1 MGLFRKKND
10 PIKDREKNLASE
22 IHQLE
27 AQIRS
32 LQGVLKAAASE
43 PRVRQTA
50 MPGRANAARPA
61 QPAEPAG
68 APTPLPSEPVF
79 EPVDQQRLQNP
90 GANPFQE
97 KHDPRALQREGSTTF
112 WERLIRFF
120 RGPTSSNPKLV
131 SYLAA
136 GNIHGLQPLRYER
149 RVARNRLLLWI
160 GIIIVLFVGM
170 LKWFMP

>member
-22 IHQLE
+22 IDQLE
-27 AQIRS
+27 EQIRS
-32 LQGVLKAAASE
+32 LQGVLKSAESE

-50 MPGRANAARPA
+50 LPSRTNAARPA
-61 QPAEPAG
+61 GPAESPV
-68 APTPLPSEPVF
+68 APPEPVF
-79 EPVDQQRLQNP
+79 EPVDQQRLQNST
-90 GANPFQE
+90 ANPFNE

-112 WERLIRFF
+112 WQRLIRFF

-160 GIIIVLFVGM
+160 AIIIVLFVGM
-170 LKWFMP
+170 LKWALP

>member
-22 IHQLE
+22 IDQLE
-27 AQIRS
+27 EQIRS
-32 LQGVLKAAASE
+32 LRGVLKSAESE

-50 MPGRANAARPA
+50 LPGRTNAARPA
-61 QPAEPAG
+61 ESPAAPPEP
-68 APTPLPSEPVF
+68 LF
-79 EPVDQQRLQNP
+79 EPVDQQRLQNST
-90 GANPFQE
+90 ANPFNE

-112 WERLIRFF
+112 WQRLVRFF

-160 GIIIVLFVGM
+160 AIIIVLFVGM
-170 LKWFMP
+170 LKWALP

>member
-22 IHQLE
+22 IDQLE
-27 AQIRS
+27 DQIRA
-32 LQGVLKAAASE
+32 LKGVLKQAELDPQGTPPA
-43 PRVRQTA
+43 PPVRR
-50 MPGRANAARPA
+50 PAARPA
-61 QPAEPAG
+61 AAVEPAK
-68 APTPLPSEPVF
+68 TPAEPVF
-79 EPVDQQRLQNP
+79 EPVDQQRLQAA
-90 GANPFQE
+90 ANPFKE
-97 KHDPRALQREGSTTF
+97 KHDPRALQREGSTSLF
-112 WERLIRFF
+112 EKVARYF

-160 GIIIVLFVGM
+160 VIIIVLIVGLLKVM
-170 LKWFMP
+170 LP

>member
-1 MGLFRKKND
+1 MALFRKKND

-22 IHQLE
+22 IEQLE
-27 AQIRS
+27 EQIRS
-32 LQGVLKAAASE
+32 LQGVLKAAEQE

-50 MPGRANAARPA
+50 LPGGSPTVRAANPVEPPR
-61 QPAEPAG
+61 PAG
-68 APTPLPSEPVF
+68 ADPVF
-79 EPVDQQRLQNP
+79 EPVDQQRLQD
-90 GANPFQE
+90 GRVNPFVD
-97 KHDPRALQREGSTTF
+97 KSDPRTLQREGVTSF
-112 WERLIRFF
+112 WERLIRYF

-160 GIIIVLFVGM
+160 AIIIVVIVGV
-170 LKWFMP
+170 LKTFLP

>member
-10 PIKDREKNLASE
+10 PIKDRDKDLASE
-22 IHQLE
+22 IDQLE
-27 AQIRS
+27 EQIRL
-32 LQGVLKAAASE
+32 LQGVLKTAECE

-50 MPGRANAARPA
+50 LPGRPTPARPA
-61 QPAEPAG
+61 GLAESPPT
-68 APTPLPSEPVF
+68 APEPVF
-79 EPVDQQRLQNP
+79 EAVDQHRLQNP
-90 GANPFQE
+90 AANPFNE
-97 KHDPRALQREGSTTF
+97 KHDPRALQREGATSF
-112 WERLIRFF
+112 WQRLTRFF

-160 GIIIVLFVGM
+160 GIIVVLIVGL

>member
-1 MGLFRKKND
+1 MGLFHKKND
-10 PIKDREKNLASE
+10 PIKDRDKNLAAE
-22 IHQLE
+22 IDQLE
-27 AQIRS
+27 EQIRA
-32 LQGVLKAAASE
+32 LQGVLKSAENE

-50 MPGRANAARPA
+50 LPGRANAARPSS
-61 QPAEPAG
+61 PPEPA
-68 APTPLPSEPVF
+68 PTGVPAEPVF
-79 EPVDQQRLQNP
+79 EPVDQQRLQSP
-90 GANPFQE
+90 AGNPF
-97 KHDPRALQREGSTTF
+97 HDQRDPHALKREGSTPV
-112 WERLIRFF
+112 WERFVRYF

-170 LKWFMP
+170 LKWLLP